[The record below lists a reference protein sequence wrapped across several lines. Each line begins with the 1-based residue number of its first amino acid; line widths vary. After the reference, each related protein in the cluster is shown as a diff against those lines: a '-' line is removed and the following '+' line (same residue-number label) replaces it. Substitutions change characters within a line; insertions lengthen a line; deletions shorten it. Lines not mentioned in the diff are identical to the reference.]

1 MVYPRSMLVGSPYHE
16 SKNQSWRHF
25 VSSNDFENQNMTIE
39 VDLHNIRQGLRLLD
53 VLWVDLA
60 FGRIGGFKHHHVGS
74 ENVVTKIYVS
84 RVSKSWILKPI
95 LETFRLIQSF
105 GKHVFSK
112 AYIACMPQ
120 FHTWHLSFAW
130 KACNQTAMT
139 IGPHEI
145 MCNHMFPRKTWNIH
159 QEISHPTFRPIAL
172 IIIIVVEQNDLLI
185 LFCKSMAWQAIE
197 LGKHVSFPG
206 CIWCL
211 TQWAFKIFKGK
222 TC

>member
-1 MVYPRSMLVGSPYHE
+1 MSCGLLWLSGAWRVSNIIMSDPKMVYPRSMLVGSPYHE

-39 VDLHNIRQGLRLLD
+39 VDLHNIHQGLRLLD

-60 FGRIGGFKHHHVGS
+60 FGRIRGFKHHHVGS

-112 AYIACMPQ
+112 HILHACHN
-120 FHTWHLSFAW
+120 FTLDICHL
-130 KACNQTAMT
+130 
-139 IGPHEI
+139 HEKLVTK
-145 MCNHMFPRKTWNIH
+145 PLW
-159 QEISHPTFRPIAL
+159 L
-172 IIIIVVEQNDLLI
+172 
-185 LFCKSMAWQAIE
+185 
-197 LGKHVSFPG
+197 
-206 CIWCL
+206 
-211 TQWAFKIFKGK
+211 
-222 TC
+222 